1 MTERVLIAG
10 SGGQGVLLIGKLLAS
25 AALQDVAHVT
35 FFPAYG
41 IEVRGGSAHCQVIL
55 SSDEIASPVSE
66 SFESLIVMNRESAER
81 FKPQMGPSTLVVFN
95 RSLCQPPDVKAQLL
109 GVDAS
114 DLAVKAGDVRVANL
128 ILLGAY
134 LARRPVIRADHMES
148 EIKRTFGIKNPDMA
162 RLNIQAFWA
171 GVELGA

>member
-1 MTERVLIAG
+1 MTERLLIAG

-25 AALQDVAHVT
+25 AALRDVAHVT

-41 IEVRGGSAHCQVIL
+41 VEVRGGSAHCQVIL
-55 SSDEIASPVSE
+55 SSEEIASPVSE
-66 SFESLIVMNRESAER
+66 TFESIIVMNQESADR
-81 FKPQMGPSTLVVFN
+81 FLPRMKTAQLVVFN
-95 RSLCQPPDVKAQLL
+95 QSLCQPPDVTAPLL
-109 GVDAS
+109 AIDAS
-114 DLAVKAGDVRVANL
+114 ALAVKAGDVRVANL

-162 RLNIQAFWA
+162 RLNIQAFWT
-171 GVELGA
+171 GIELGA